1 MSLKDF
7 ILDKADSFGSVLS
20 DPQNKIADN
29 NIIKNLHAFLYSYNS
44 TINNDNIK
52 LYYQHFPDY
61 ISLLLDRYVESNKIS
76 NNIEQL
82 KSDNKYYFF
91 KDIYRSYYLYMERNR
106 YDTEQEINILNTI
119 NNNILS
125 LNIFNISIHSHE
137 EIINI
142 LIPLLYISYGINKF
156 DISHHLNL
164 IDKYLRYDNSL
175 TEAELSYLKSFLS
188 ATKDILTKEKIRI
201 ANKIDY
207 DVLVK
212 TGNFQFLLD
221 EAIPDFFYKIE
232 KEEVLNQK
240 DFEGILKF
248 LNNHGKDTKSLSSSY
263 IESWNKYCES
273 EYIKENKNKVLSW
286 DEKNEIFIELN
297 HYICNQIENKEFFIN
312 LFNNIISVENREN
325 PDKDLIFFTILYKS
339 ILDSSINNPTYMF
352 DTFYFKG
359 ILRYTYRR
367 LFLYPNIFRNDYYD
381 LSLFNKYC
389 SFYNFEFNKEKI
401 IHDDHKEQEHFSY
414 CNYILSKVEHI
425 LPLYF
430 DEKLIYN
437 KYSQHYSA
445 IKNNDNI
452 LNKITYYCKNKNIDS
467 LYMSDLFKALGKKDI
482 SQEDKKLFISTL
494 EYLAS

>member
-29 NIIKNLHAFLYSYNS
+29 NIIKNLHAFLYSYGS

-52 LYYQHFPDY
+52 LYYKHFPKH
-61 ISLLLDRYVESNKIS
+61 ISLLLDRYVESNVVA
-76 NNIEQL
+76 NNIEKI
-82 KSDNKYYFF
+82 KSDNKYHFF
-91 KDIYRSYYLYMERNR
+91 KDIYRSYYLYMERNI
-106 YDTEQEINILNTI
+106 YDTEQEISILNTI
-119 NNNILS
+119 NNNVLS

-137 EIINI
+137 EITNI
-142 LIPLLYISYGINKF
+142 LTHLLHISYGINKF

-164 IDKYLRYDNSL
+164 IDTYLRYDNSL
-175 TEAELSYLKSFLS
+175 TEEELNYLKSFLS
-188 ATKDILTKEKIRI
+188 DTKDILIKEKIRI

-207 DVLVK
+207 DALVK

-240 DFEGILKF
+240 DFDDIFKF
-248 LNNHGKDTKSLSSSY
+248 LNNHGKDTESLSLSY

-273 EYIKENKNKVLSW
+273 EYIKENKNKILSW
-286 DEKNEIFIELN
+286 DEKTEIFIELN
-297 HYICNQIENKEFFIN
+297 HYICNQIENKAFFIN
-312 LFNNIISVENREN
+312 LFNNIVSVENREN
-325 PDKDLIFFTILYKS
+325 PDKDLVFFNIIHKS
-339 ILDSSINNPTYMF
+339 ILDSSIKNATYML

-359 ILRYTYRR
+359 ILRHIYRP
-367 LFLYPNIFRNDYYD
+367 LSLYPNTFRNNYYD
-381 LSLFNKYC
+381 LSLVNKYC
-389 SFYNFEFNKEKI
+389 SFYGFEFNKEKTTQ
-401 IHDDHKEQEHFSY
+401 DSYKEQEHSSY
-414 CNYILSKVEHI
+414 CRYILNKAEHI

-445 IKNNDNI
+445 IKNNDDI
-452 LNKITYYCKNKNIDS
+452 LNRMTRYCKNKNIDF
-467 LYMSDLFKALGKKDI
+467 LYMSDLFKILGEKDI
-482 SQEDKKLFISTL
+482 SQDDKKLFINTL

>member
-1 MSLKDF
+1 MSLKNF
-7 ILDKADSFGSVLS
+7 IFNKADSFGSVLS

-29 NIIKNLHAFLYSYNS
+29 NIIKNLHAFLYSYGS

-52 LYYQHFPDY
+52 LYYKHFPKH
-61 ISLLLDRYVESNKIS
+61 ISLLLDRYVESNIIS
-76 NNIEQL
+76 NNIEKI
-82 KSDNKYYFF
+82 KSDNEYHFF
-91 KDIYRSYYLYMERNR
+91 KDIYRAYCLYMERNR
-106 YDTEQEINILNTI
+106 YDTEQEISILNTI

-125 LNIFNISIHSHE
+125 LDIFNISIHSYE
-137 EIINI
+137 EITNI
-142 LIPLLYISYGINKF
+142 LTRLLYISYGINKF

-164 IDKYLRYDNSL
+164 IDKYLKYDNSL
-175 TEAELSYLKSFLS
+175 TEEELSYLKSFLS
-188 ATKDILTKEKIRI
+188 DTKDILIKEKIRI
-201 ANKIDY
+201 ANKIDHEA
-207 DVLVK
+207 LVK

-240 DFEGILKF
+240 DFEDILKF
-248 LNNHGKDTKSLSSSY
+248 LNNHGKDTEKLSLSH

-273 EYIKENKNKVLSW
+273 EYIKENKSKALSW
-286 DEKNEIFIELN
+286 DEKTEIFIELN

-312 LFNNIISVENREN
+312 LLNNIISVENREN
-325 PDKDLIFFTILYKS
+325 PDKDLIFFSLLHKS
-339 ILDSSINNPTYMF
+339 ILDSSIDNATYMF

-359 ILRYTYRR
+359 ILRYIYRP
-367 LFLYPNIFRNDYYD
+367 LSTYPNMFRNNYYD
-381 LSLFNKYC
+381 LSLFNRYC

-401 IHDDHKEQEHFSY
+401 TQDNHKEQDHSSY
-414 CNYILSKVEHI
+414 CHYILNKVEHI

-452 LNKITYYCKNKNIDS
+452 LNRITHYCKDKNIDS
-467 LYMSDLFKALGKKDI
+467 LYISDLFKALGEKDI
-482 SQEDKKLFISTL
+482 SQEDKVLFINTL

>member
-20 DPQNKIADN
+20 DPKNKIADN
-29 NIIKNLHAFLYSYNS
+29 NIIKNLHAFLYSYDS

-52 LYYQHFPDY
+52 LYYKHFPDH
-61 ISLLLDRYVESNKIS
+61 ISLLLDRYVESNVVA
-76 NNIEQL
+76 NNIEKI
-82 KSDNKYYFF
+82 KSGNEYHFF
-91 KDIYRSYYLYMERNR
+91 KDIYRSYYLYMEGNI
-106 YDTEQEINILNTI
+106 YDTEQEISILNTI

-125 LNIFNISIHSHE
+125 LDIFNISIHSYE
-137 EIINI
+137 EITNI
-142 LIPLLYISYGINKF
+142 LTRLLYISYGINKF

-164 IDKYLRYDNSL
+164 IDKYLKYDNSL
-175 TEAELSYLKSFLS
+175 TEEELSYLKSFLS
-188 ATKDILTKEKIRI
+188 DTKDILIKEKIRI
-201 ANKIDY
+201 ANKIDH
-207 DVLVK
+207 DALVK

-240 DFEGILKF
+240 DFEDILKF
-248 LNNHGKDTKSLSSSY
+248 LNNHGKDTGSLSSSY

-286 DEKNEIFIELN
+286 DEKNEILIELN
-297 HYICNQIENKEFFIN
+297 HYICNHIENKEFFIN

-339 ILDSSINNPTYMF
+339 ILDSSINNPTYIF

-359 ILRYTYRR
+359 ILRYIYRR
-367 LFLYPNIFRNDYYD
+367 LFLYPNIFRNNYYN

-401 IHDDHKEQEHFSY
+401 TQDNHKEQEHSSY
-414 CNYILSKVEHI
+414 CHYILNKVEHI

-445 IKNNDNI
+445 VKGNNAIMDDI
-452 LNKITYYCKNKNIDS
+452 ITFCKNRNIEF
-467 LYMSDLFKALGKKDI
+467 LYMSDVFKALGEKDI
-482 SQEDKKLFISTL
+482 SQDDKKLFINTL

>member
-1 MSLKDF
+1 MSLKSF

-29 NIIKNLHAFLYSYNS
+29 NIIKNLHAFLYSYGS

-52 LYYQHFPDY
+52 LYYKHFPKH

-82 KSDNKYYFF
+82 KSDNEYNFF

-106 YDTEQEINILNTI
+106 DNTEQEISILNTI

-125 LNIFNISIHSHE
+125 LNIFNISIHSYE
-137 EIINI
+137 EIKNI
-142 LIPLLYISYGINKF
+142 LTRLLYISYGINKF

-175 TEAELSYLKSFLS
+175 TEEELNYLKSFLS
-188 ATKDILTKEKIRI
+188 DTKDILIKEKIRI
-201 ANKIDY
+201 ANKIDH
-207 DVLVK
+207 DALFK
-212 TGNFQFLLD
+212 TGNFQFFVN

-232 KEEVLNQK
+232 KEDVLNQK
-240 DFEGILKF
+240 DFEDIVKF
-248 LNNHGKDTKSLSSSY
+248 LNNHGKDTESLSLSY
-263 IESWNKYCES
+263 IESWNKYCEL

-286 DEKNEIFIELN
+286 DEKTEIFTELN
-297 HYICNQIENKEFFIN
+297 HYICNQIENKDFFIN
-312 LFNNIISVENREN
+312 LFNNIFSVENRDN
-325 PDKDLIFFTILYKS
+325 SDKDLIFFTLLHKS
-339 ILDSSINNPTYMF
+339 ILDSSIKNPTYMF

-359 ILRYTYRR
+359 ILRYIYRP
-367 LFLYPNIFRNDYYD
+367 LSLYPNIFRNNYYD
-381 LSLFNKYC
+381 LSLLNKYC
-389 SFYNFEFNKEKI
+389 FFYNFEFNKEKI
-401 IHDDHKEQEHFSY
+401 TQDSHKEQEHSSY
-414 CNYILSKVEHI
+414 CRHILNKAEHI

-437 KYSQHYSA
+437 KYSQHYSVL
-445 IKNNDNI
+445 KDNNAI
-452 LNKITYYCKNKNIDS
+452 LNGIITYCKNRNIDF
-467 LYMSDLFKALGKKDI
+467 LYMSDLFKALGEKDI
-482 SQEDKKLFISTL
+482 SHEDKTLFINTL